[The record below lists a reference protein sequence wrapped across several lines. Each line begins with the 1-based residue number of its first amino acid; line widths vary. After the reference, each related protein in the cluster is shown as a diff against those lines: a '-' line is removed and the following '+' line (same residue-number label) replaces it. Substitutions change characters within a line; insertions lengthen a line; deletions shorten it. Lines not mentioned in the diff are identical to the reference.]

1 MLREAVSREDGEAAA
16 LLAVCAAWGVAQT
29 RDIRVALD
37 CLVRAAELR
46 WTPAQRELQL
56 LAHDSGGDWSALR
69 RKIPLAD
76 WTTSPAVR
84 IVVDRPRVVVIEKF
98 MSPAECDWVIQR
110 GRSGL
115 ARAKVYRGS
124 ATPRAAESRTNTEA
138 SFTIFNADVVLNL
151 LRERMAAAT
160 RAPVSHFEI
169 AKLLHYEPGQQFALH
184 ADFLQP
190 NTPELVQEIQLRGQR
205 AATLLVYLNED
216 YEGGET
222 EFPRIPLRFKG
233 KRGDA
238 LIFTNLDPA
247 GAPDYDTVHA
257 GSPPTSGEKWVL
269 SQWIRTRP
277 VSSS

>member
-1 MLREAVSREDGEAAA
+1 
-16 LLAVCAAWGVAQT
+16 
-29 RDIRVALD
+29 
-37 CLVRAAELR
+37 
-46 WTPAQRELQL
+46 
-56 LAHDSGGDWSALR
+56 
-69 RKIPLAD
+69 
-76 WTTSPAVR
+76 
-84 IVVDRPRVVVIEKF
+84 
-98 MSPAECDWVIQR
+98 
-110 GRSGL
+110 
-115 ARAKVYRGS
+115 
-124 ATPRAAESRTNTEA
+124 
-138 SFTIFNADVVLNL
+138 
-151 LRERMAAAT
+151 MAAAT

-205 AATLLVYLNED
+205 AATLLVYLNEELRRRGD
-216 YEGGET
+216 G
-222 EFPRIPLRFKG
+222 ISAHPLRFKG

-277 VSSS
+277 FLAVSRAGSWPTRGRLMSASTALDLSFRSSSRRSRDSRR